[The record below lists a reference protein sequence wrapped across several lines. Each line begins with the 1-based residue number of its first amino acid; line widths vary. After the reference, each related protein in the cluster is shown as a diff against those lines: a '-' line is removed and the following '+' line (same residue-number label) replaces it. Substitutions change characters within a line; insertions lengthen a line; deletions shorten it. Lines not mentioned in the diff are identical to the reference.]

1 MQQRFPKSVVVK
13 AALQL
18 APAVLIVV
26 IFFGGALFLG
36 LLQALGDTPSV
47 MEKGLSTTHFK
58 NILTDPGFLKSLGL
72 TFYIAAF
79 STLLAATISIA
90 AALALESLSGRFRWV
105 HFIFQIPLTTPH
117 LVVAVA
123 MIYMLAPSG
132 LIARLAQSLGLISN
146 TSQFPLWVND
156 SYGIG
161 IIAAYI
167 WKEIPFITLMLLSA
181 LRQSGRELTDVGK
194 TLNAGPWQRFRY
206 IILPV
211 ISPSLSIACLIVFA
225 YTFGAFEIPYLLGQ
239 THPILLPVWA
249 YKNYSDVDLL
259 ARPEGIAAGLIIAVI
274 VILTM
279 ICAYGIKRL
288 GSYQRGVL

>member
-1 MQQRFPKSVVVK
+1 MVK
-13 AALQL
+13 VTLQL
-18 APAVLIVV
+18 TPAVVIVAL
-26 IFFGGALFLG
+26 FFGGALFLG
-36 LLQALGDTPSV
+36 FLQALGDTPSV
-47 MEKGLSTTHFK
+47 MEKGLSFTHFK
-58 NILTDPGFLKSLGL
+58 NILTDPDFLKSLGL

-79 STLLAATISIA
+79 STLLAAVISIA
-90 AALALESLSGRFRWV
+90 AALALESLSQRYRWV

-117 LVVAVA
+117 LVVAIAV
-123 MIYMLAPSG
+123 IYMLAPSG
-132 LIARLAQSLGLISN
+132 LIARLAHSLGVISS

-156 SYGIG
+156 PYGIG

-167 WKEIPFITLMLLSA
+167 WKEIPFITLMILSA

-194 TLNAGPWQRFRY
+194 TLNAGPWQRFWY

-211 ISPSLSIACLIVFA
+211 IAPSLSIACLIVFA

-239 THPILLPVWA
+239 THPMLLPVWA

-259 ARPEGIAAGLIIAVI
+259 ARPEGIAAGLIIALI

-279 ICAYGIKRL
+279 AAAYGVKRISDL
-288 GSYQRGVL
+288 RREVF

>member
-1 MQQRFPKSVVVK
+1 MDQWTPKPVVLK

-18 APAVLIVV
+18 TPAVLIVV
-26 IFFGGALFLG
+26 FFFGGALFLG
-36 LLQALGDTPSV
+36 FLQALGDSPSV
-47 MEKGLSTTHFK
+47 MEKGLYFTHFK
-58 NILTDPGFLKSLGL
+58 NILTDPDFLESLGL

-79 STLLAATISIA
+79 STLLAAVISIA
-90 AALALESLSGRFRWV
+90 AALALESLSQRSRWV
-105 HFIFQIPLTTPH
+105 HFVFQIPLTTPH

-132 LIARLAQSLGLISN
+132 LVARLAQSLGVVSN
-146 TSQFPLWVND
+146 SSQFPLWIND
-156 SYGIG
+156 PYGIG
-161 IIAAYI
+161 IIAAYV
-167 WKEIPFITLMLLSA
+167 WKEVPFITLMLLSA

-194 TLNAGPWQRFRY
+194 TLNAGPWQRFWY
-206 IILPV
+206 IILPA
-211 ISPSLSIACLIVFA
+211 IAPSLSIASLIVFA

-239 THPILLPVWA
+239 THPMLLPVWA

-279 ICAYGIKRL
+279 AAAYGIKRL
-288 GSYQRGVL
+288 GDLRKEAV